1 MVMRFPFPQMESFAY
16 VAGGSRLGDRK
27 NLEKTGRP
35 SEKKKRKNKGRVDYA
50 TLVTKPGE
58 YPNEDTQVRFF
69 PSTKTLRRGYEK
81 YKNILYWTKI
91 KY

>member
-1 MVMRFPFPQMESFAY
+1 MKR
-16 VAGGSRLGDRK
+16 
-27 NLEKTGRP
+27 
-35 SEKKKRKNKGRVDYA
+35 KRKNKGRVDYA
-50 TLVTKPGE
+50 TLVTKQGE

-69 PSTKTLRRGYEK
+69 PSTETLRRGYEK